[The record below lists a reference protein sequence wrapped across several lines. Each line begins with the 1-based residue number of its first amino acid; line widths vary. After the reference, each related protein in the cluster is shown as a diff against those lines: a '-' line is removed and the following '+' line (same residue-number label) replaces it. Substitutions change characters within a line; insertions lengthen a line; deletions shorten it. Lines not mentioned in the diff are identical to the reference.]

1 MHPATLRRLSFFGS
15 YTTNMEGQQVIL
27 RALEATDLELL
38 TRWNFDPMVT
48 AFFSPR
54 LPNTLTEQKEWM
66 LRQLEGGPKKK
77 FMIIDKTSKEA
88 IGVLGMMGI
97 DHVNKNAEIG
107 ITIGNI
113 SFWGK
118 PQPKEAFS
126 LVLQFLFQQFNMHM
140 VYLQVFDSNIRA
152 IRFFEKFGFRR
163 DGIRRECVYAH
174 GAYHSIM
181 MMSLL
186 KQEFEQIDMKQ

>member
-1 MHPATLRRLSFFGS
+1 
-15 YTTNMEGQQVIL
+15 MEGQQVFL
-27 RALEATDLELL
+27 RALEATDLDLL
-38 TRWNFDPMVT
+38 TRWNFDPVVS

-54 LPNTLTEQKEWM
+54 LPNTLTEQKDWM
-66 LRQLEGGPKKK
+66 LRQMEGSSKKK
-77 FMIIDKTSKEA
+77 FIIIDKASNEA
-88 IGVLGMMGI
+88 IGVLGIMGI

-107 ITIGNI
+107 ITIGNT
-113 SFWGK
+113 SYWGK
-118 PQPKEAFS
+118 PQPKEAFY
-126 LVLQFLFQQFNMHM
+126 LGLQFLFQQFNMHM

-163 DGIRRECVYAH
+163 DGIRRESVYAH

-186 KQEFEQIDMKQ
+186 KQEFEQIYAKQ